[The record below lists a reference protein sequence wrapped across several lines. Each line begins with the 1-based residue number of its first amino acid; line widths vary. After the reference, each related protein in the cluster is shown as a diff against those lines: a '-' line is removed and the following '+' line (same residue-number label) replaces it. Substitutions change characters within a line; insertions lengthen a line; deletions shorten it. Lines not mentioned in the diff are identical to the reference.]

1 MTTERM
7 AFIEE
12 GLANVAHV
20 VEDCE
25 YLRSIMH
32 VIETE
37 RAAMIQ
43 VGRIQ
48 VGILRITAKNYPE
61 LLPYV
66 EMGERVFG
74 HE

>member
-1 MTTERM
+1 MTLDRM

-12 GLANVAHV
+12 GLSNVAHV

-48 VGILRITAKNYPE
+48 LSILRITAKTYPE
-61 LLPYV
+61 LQPYID
-66 EMGERVFG
+66 MGERVFG
-74 HE
+74 

>member
-1 MTTERM
+1 VTDRM
-7 AFIEE
+7 VFIEE
-12 GLANVAHV
+12 GMANVAHV

-25 YLRSIMH
+25 YLRSIMQ

-48 VGILRITAKNYPE
+48 LGILRITARTYPE
-61 LLPYV
+61 LQPYID
-66 EMGERVFG
+66 MGERVFG
-74 HE
+74 SGL